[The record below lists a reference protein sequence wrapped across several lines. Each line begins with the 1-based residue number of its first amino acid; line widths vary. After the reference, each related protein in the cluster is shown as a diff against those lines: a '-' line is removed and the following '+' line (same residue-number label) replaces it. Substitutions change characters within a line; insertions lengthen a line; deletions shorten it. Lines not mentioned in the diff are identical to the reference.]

1 MTVLDKK
8 PIFLSLQKSK
18 IKFYLILF
26 FSASLFFRGLF
37 AFNSFKQNEK
47 YVEGIAAIVGEKI
60 KLKSDVSQIISMTA
74 LQQNIDP
81 LKNPKLFS
89 DLQSQVLQSLI
100 DQKII
105 IEMAELDSMIID
117 EKDVDT
123 ALDQQIKTFIEQ
135 AGGKESAEKSLGQS
149 LKSFRRE
156 FWQEM
161 HDRLISEQFQYSL
174 LSKIS
179 TNRKDV
185 FSFYNTYKD
194 SLPLFPT
201 LVNLNHILIG
211 IKPGKESKETVL
223 DTIKKIQEILS
234 RESKSFES
242 LAQTYSQDPG
252 SKLKGGNLG
261 FIKRGDLV
269 KEFETAVFTLDVGVI
284 SEPIETAFGYHLIK
298 VNEKQG
304 DKASVS
310 HILISPKITEED
322 KNNAYN
328 FAQAIKDSVFSFNDF
343 KKLAALYSDDE
354 KTKDQGGGLGWVD
367 PLSYSVI
374 EISLLLKNNISENVC
389 SDPLKSDF
397 GYHLVWISGI
407 KKGGKANIEYH
418 WNELEKMAL
427 NRKKMSWY
435 QEWMKDARKQIKI
448 QVMQ

>member
-1 MTVLDKK
+1 MTTLDKK

-47 YVEGIAAIVGEKI
+47 YVDGIAAIVGEKI
-60 KLKSDVSQIISMTA
+60 ILKSDVSQIISMTA

-105 IEMAELDSMIID
+105 IEMARLDSMVID

-179 TNRKDV
+179 TNKKDV

-211 IKPGKESKETVL
+211 VKPGKKSKEAAL
-223 DTIKKIQEILS
+223 DTIKKIQETLS
-234 RESKSFES
+234 RESKSFET

-252 SKLKGGNLG
+252 SKLKGGSLG
-261 FIKRGDLV
+261 LVKRGTLV

-284 SEPIETAFGYHLIK
+284 GGPVETVFGYHLIK
-298 VNEKQG
+298 INEKQG
-304 DKASVS
+304 DKVNVS

-322 KNNAYN
+322 DYNAYS
-328 FAQAIKDSVFSFNDF
+328 FAQTIKDSIFSFNDF

-367 PLSYSVI
+367 PLNYSVI
-374 EISLLLKNNISENVC
+374 EISLLLKNNVSENVC

-448 QVMQ
+448 QVIK